1 MNRLLAWA
9 KTTNLL
15 TVSEVLLLLWLATS
29 SAGVLWTSLQ
39 ANLTAV
45 QVIQSITSRPILVPQ
60 GLFRQP
66 VGNAD
71 SNARLGHLLAV
82 AFAWQGIPAEDVV
95 AACALG
101 DPVQNEFDRM
111 TRVALAQ
118 AYFANGYEEDG
129 RRMLQQTPEAW
140 VWAYNAG
147 TALMQQRKWQE
158 ALAWFER
165 ALSADASISEQKLD
179 LYLETC
185 WARYNVGDFSGAVAA
200 CQWAIQVA
208 PPDNDAYT
216 YTGEVYLNN
225 GKPQPAYEILMAG
238 LAQRPVR
245 LIWHYVLLG
254 RAAQG
259 LGDVV
264 SAREWYERALALNPT
279 DPRPNLY
286 LGILLA
292 DMGEYQEA
300 IPYLELVARESSGW
314 GDMARGVLQR
324 IR

>member
-140 VWAYNAG
+140 VWA
-147 TALMQQRKWQE
+147 
-158 ALAWFER
+158 
-165 ALSADASISEQKLD
+165 SADASISEQKLD